1 MPGFGPDTRQ
11 ILRISVAN
19 VAPAP
24 ANNGP
29 FLQANMLLDP
39 PALATLPALPA
50 GPLTPAAVIPPLVA
64 PPGATPRPLTL
75 NEAFDKFGRLIQL
88 LGTTAP
94 QPAGGFGMAYT
105 DPPTEVVAAGA
116 MEVWQIYNTTA
127 DTHPMHFHLVNAQV
141 LSRQPFKITG
151 GVPAPTGV
159 ARGPD
164 ANELGWKE
172 TIKMHPGEI
181 TSILMKFDLAAAPV
195 VAATNTPLAIPP
207 SPRTGGNEYV
217 WHCHILEHEEHD
229 MMRPLVVI

>member
-1 MPGFGPDTRQ
+1 M
-11 ILRISVAN
+11 
-19 VAPAP
+19 
-24 ANNGP
+24 
-29 FLQANMLLDP
+29 
-39 PALATLPALPA
+39 
-50 GPLTPAAVIPPLVA
+50 IPPLTA
-64 PPGATPRPLTL
+64 PPGTPIRPLTL
-75 NEAFDKFGRLIQL
+75 NEAFDRYGRLIQL
-88 LGTTAP
+88 LGTTTP

-172 TIKMHPGEI
+172 TIKMNPGEI
-181 TSILMKFDLAAAPV
+181 TSILMKFDLPPGLPFTTPSSPRMDAIAASAAQVPDTGRQRVRLALPHPRARGARHDAAA
-195 VAATNTPLAIPP
+195 
-207 SPRTGGNEYV
+207 GG
-217 WHCHILEHEEHD
+217 D
-229 MMRPLVVI
+229 